1 MKLPRVSTIGDLT
14 VDATLLQ
21 TVSLFTNTRSS
32 LFLFS
37 RTRPRTHIY
46 THTHTLS
53 LSLSSFWNSG
63 YGAFSRGDTIIE
75 FLARISW
82 PRTPT
87 VYSVTATIFGYN
99 VQTLIFQ
106 GKVRKCVEMRRR
118 RDKRR
123 QNRVVRK
130 EETSFKNLTIFRCIC
145 IFFFKNS
152 LWRSLRWCG
161 ECSYSSLSIY
171 QSFAATDK
179 SYYNNKIYRLKGN
192 SSVCLVKV

>member
-82 PRTPT
+82 LRTPT
-87 VYSVTATIFGYN
+87 VYSVTAAIFGYN

-145 IFFFKNS
+145 IFFF
-152 LWRSLRWCG
+152 
-161 ECSYSSLSIY
+161 
-171 QSFAATDK
+171 
-179 SYYNNKIYRLKGN
+179 
-192 SSVCLVKV
+192 